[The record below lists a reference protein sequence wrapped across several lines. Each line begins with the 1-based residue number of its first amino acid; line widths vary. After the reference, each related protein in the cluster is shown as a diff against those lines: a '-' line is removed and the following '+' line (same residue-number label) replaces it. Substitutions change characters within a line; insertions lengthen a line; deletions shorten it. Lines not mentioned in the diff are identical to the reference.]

1 MWPAVILLVTA
12 LNSEA
17 GRITVSKD
25 GHVAKIDEICARMHN
40 NTALEGVDPVDML
53 QANAVECQKNCVDMY
68 PLCTAVVYYY
78 MHGETKHHHCY
89 LFEHNSLHEKA
100 NLVKQNPENEKD
112 VVRMLELAP
121 NCHRFDSSPPLEE
134 DDLVSST
141 DKFDRKK
148 RRVSY
153 FLS

>member
-1 MWPAVILLVTA
+1 MSV
-12 LNSEA
+12 ERR
-17 GRITVSKD
+17 RITVSKD

-53 QANAVECQKNCVDMY
+53 QFSYIEKRGKELLKLLFY
-68 PLCTAVVYYY
+68 GRLSTIVYYY

-148 RRVSY
+148 RRQSP
-153 FLS
+153 FK